1 MRPHPIAYHVR
12 TTEDHNFAIKVT
24 NCAKCG
30 SDFPFKDIILSPCR
44 HAFHP
49 WCAIMHFSE
58 SNYCPYEA
66 CKAMATPEWYKSFGI
81 REFDSAMIEFEVK
94 RGCEEVQLQIIK
106 DRREV
111 VLSICPDV
119 EQTEEFNRFLKDV
132 LGKEFLSKLFP
143 VMQECTLWC
152 LLCSV
157 FLVWSDSECE
167 LKCFAEE
174 FVPSNS

>member
-1 MRPHPIAYHVR
+1 VQNVALTFLLRISFCLLV
-12 TTEDHNFAIKVT
+12 D
-24 NCAKCG
+24 
-30 SDFPFKDIILSPCR
+30 
-44 HAFHP
+44 
-49 WCAIMHFSE
+49 MHFIHGVRLCISV
-58 SNYCPYEA
+58 NPITA
-66 CKAMATPEWYKSFGI
+66 RTCKAMATPEWYKSFGI